1 VSRRA
6 PSPGQPDADS
16 TAGGAAA
23 VPAAAT
29 GATGATGAA
38 TPAPPLSLER
48 LRADFPSL
56 DHALAGAARAAAT
69 DAPVL
74 VLGEP
79 GTGRTTVARA
89 LHAASPRR
97 AGPLVEVDCAV
108 VPATLFES
116 ELFGHRAGAF
126 TGAVAASEGRVGRA
140 AGGTL
145 VLDHL
150 EDLPLAVQPKLL
162 RLVAERLY
170 APLGGDEGAA
180 DVRFVALA
188 TPDLAGRVA
197 RGAFRGDLY
206 WRLEVVSLLL
216 PPLRERRDELPAL
229 AAAVLADLAER
240 FGRPARLSER
250 ALAWIAEH
258 PWPGNLTQLR
268 HLLERELILADGE
281 VLDPRPPAD
290 LAGPPPRRLVEV
302 EVEEIRRA
310 LAHTRGHQ
318 GEAAELLGI
327 SRKALWEKRRRHGI
341 P

>member
-1 VSRRA
+1 V
-6 PSPGQPDADS
+6 
-16 TAGGAAA
+16 
-23 VPAAAT
+23 
-29 GATGATGAA
+29 
-38 TPAPPLSLER
+38 APPTVLSLER
-48 LRADFPSL
+48 LRAEFPSL
-56 DHALAGAARAAAT
+56 DQALAGAARAAAT

-108 VPATLFES
+108 VPASLFES

-162 RLVAERLY
+162 RLVAERRY
-170 APLGGDEGAA
+170 APLGGDELAA
-180 DVRFVALA
+180 DVRFVAVA
-188 TPDLAGRVA
+188 TPDLAERVA

-206 WRLEVVSLLL
+206 WRLEVVSLAL
-216 PPLRERRDELPAL
+216 PPLRRRRDELPAL

-240 FGRPARLSER
+240 FGRRARLSER

-258 PWPGNLTQLR
+258 AWPGNLTQLR

-290 LAGPPPRRLVEV
+290 LGGPPPRRLVEV
-302 EVEEIRRA
+302 EIEEIRRA
-310 LAHTRGHQ
+310 LAHTRGRK
-318 GEAAELLGI
+318 GAAAELLGI

>member
-1 VSRRA
+1 VSE
-6 PSPGQPDADS
+6 D
-16 TAGGAAA
+16 GAAA
-23 VPAAAT
+23 AD
-29 GATGATGAA
+29 
-38 TPAPPLSLER
+38 LSLDR
-48 LRADFPSL
+48 LRAAYPSL
-56 DHALAGAARAAAT
+56 DRALAAAPRAAAT

-79 GTGRTTVARA
+79 GSGRTTVARA

-97 AGPLVEVDCAV
+97 PGPLVEVDCAV

-116 ELFGHRAGAF
+116 ELFGHRPGAF
-126 TGAVAASEGRVGRA
+126 TGAVEAAEGRVGRA

-162 RLVAERLY
+162 RLVAERRY
-170 APLGGDEGAA
+170 APLGGDERAA

-188 TPDLAGRVA
+188 APDLPERVA

-206 WRLEVVSLLL
+206 WRLEVVTLVL
-216 PPLRERRDELPAL
+216 PPLRERRDELPRIAGEL
-229 AAAVLADLAER
+229 LADLGLR
-240 FGRPARLSER
+240 FGRPGARLADR

-268 HLLERELILADGE
+268 HLLERELILAPGDL
-281 VLDPRPPAD
+281 LDPRPPVDLGGPAPRPLAAAEAD
-290 LAGPPPRRLVEV
+290 
-302 EVEEIRRA
+302 EIRRA

-318 GEAAELLGI
+318 GRAAALLGI
-327 SRKALWEKRRRHGI
+327 SRKALWEKRKRHGI

>member
-1 VSRRA
+1 MSRRA
-6 PSPGQPDADS
+6 RSSRPPGDGPAVG
-16 TAGGAAA
+16 TAGAAGTAGTAGAAP
-23 VPAAAT
+23 VHPEPA
-29 GATGATGAA
+29 
-38 TPAPPLSLER
+38 LSLER

-56 DHALAGAARAAAT
+56 EHALAGAARAAAT

-74 VLGEP
+74 VLGEA

-89 LHAASPRR
+89 LHDASPRR

-126 TGAVAASEGRVGRA
+126 TGAVASEGRVGRA

-145 VLDHL
+145 VLDHV

-162 RLVAERLY
+162 RLVAERRY
-170 APLGGDEGAA
+170 APLGGDELPA
-180 DVRFVALA
+180 DVRFVAVA
-188 TPDLAGRVA
+188 TPDLAERVA

-216 PPLRERRDELPAL
+216 PPLRRRRDELPAL
-229 AAAVLADLAER
+229 AAAVLSDLAER
-240 FGRPARLSER
+240 FGRRVRLSER
-250 ALAWIAEH
+250 ALDWIAEH

-290 LAGPPPRRLVEV
+290 LGGPPPRRLVEV
-302 EVEEIRRA
+302 EIEEIRRA
-310 LAHTRGHQ
+310 LAHTRGRQ

>member
-1 VSRRA
+1 MSGGLGLDELRA
-6 PSPGQPDADS
+6 GSP
-16 TAGGAAA
+16 
-23 VPAAAT
+23 
-29 GATGATGAA
+29 
-38 TPAPPLSLER
+38 SLER
-48 LRADFPSL
+48 
-56 DHALAGAARAAAT
+56 ALAAAPRAAAT
-69 DAPVL
+69 DAPLL

-79 GTGRTTVARA
+79 GSGRSTVARA
-89 LHAASPRR
+89 VHAASPRR
-97 AGPLVEVDCAV
+97 AGPLVELDCAV

-126 TGAVAASEGRVGRA
+126 TGAVEAEGRVGRA

-162 RLVAERLY
+162 RLVAERRY
-170 APLGGDEGAA
+170 APLGRDERAA

-188 TPDLAGRVA
+188 APDLPERVG
-197 RGAFRGDLY
+197 RGAFRGDLF
-206 WRLEVVSLLL
+206 WRLEVVTVSL

-229 AAAVLADLAER
+229 AAALLADLGER
-240 FGRPARLSER
+240 FGRPGARLADS

-268 HLLERELILADGE
+268 HLLERELILADGDL
-281 VLDPRPPAD
+281 LDPRPPAD
-290 LAGPPPRRLVEV
+290 LAAPPPRRLAAVEAD
-302 EVEEIRRA
+302 EIRRA

-318 GEAAELLGI
+318 GRAAELLGI